1 VTNKRTEYGHVE
13 DMRMSQL
20 PAGANVVGENKVNNN
35 IAPGP

>member
-1 VTNKRTEYGHVE
+1 
-13 DMRMSQL
+13 MSQL